1 MKGGAVGFSVLIIM
15 ASCSLAACAKQKQHA
30 AVDEPVSVKD
40 SNAPGSQKSGISTAE
55 NEMRKW
61 LAGTSVETA
70 SDTKCDI
77 NQEEP
82 IIIVEDIYFPAL
94 QADEVLDLIV
104 AQDGTKDSFGVSGVV
119 LTVAAKS
126 GDTARELFT
135 VEARVLDD
143 MSGLESRVREITK
156 AIKLLYSVPKDT
168 DSKSMVFVHT
178 IRQQPL
184 GGEFSCHLVC

>member
-1 MKGGAVGFSVLIIM
+1 
-15 ASCSLAACAKQKQHA
+15 
-30 AVDEPVSVKD
+30 
-40 SNAPGSQKSGISTAE
+40 
-55 NEMRKW
+55 MRKL

-70 SDTKCDI
+70 SDTKGDI

-184 GGEFSCHLVC
+184 GGNLAAIWYVDGNSGFAKKLETYVWGTPIRPVMIVSISVLKKCIRLRDDSLMSLLFRYMNCQQ